1 MMKTYPW
8 TFAELNTDQLDLLKE
23 GEGTL
28 GADYLLA
35 YQQSEKA
42 RAGYVELFVDGLRAA
57 PLDGS
62 QLECLEG
69 LEQRLQAVVVAYK
82 SKQPA

>member
-1 MMKTYPW
+1 MMETYAW

-23 GEGTL
+23 GESTL

-35 YQQSEKA
+35 YQQNEKA

-69 LEQRLQAVVVAYK
+69 LEQSLQAVVVAYK
-82 SKQPA
+82 SQQPA

>member
-1 MMKTYPW
+1 MNSDPW

-23 GEGTL
+23 GESTL

-35 YQQSEKA
+35 YQQHERA
-42 RAGYVELFVDGLRAA
+42 RAGYVELFVDGLSAA
-57 PLDGS
+57 PLDVS

-82 SKQPA
+82 SEQPA